1 MSIHSTEKNGIK
13 EISDQPGSEIDLLS
27 FHEQHAGRLV
37 VDPGEAKIEFG
48 EAVASKLKLTSDG
61 TKVLWPQPTD
71 NPEDPQNWSDR
82 RKTVQLIVVTL
93 AAAVPDFDSGIGI
106 AGIFALAKQYDT
118 TTGVIN
124 NLTSKYGSSLF
135 WMCQEYHSDG
145 ISAGVYFL

>member
-1 MSIHSTEKNGIK
+1 MSIHSTEKDGIK

-37 VDPGEAKIEFG
+37 VDPGYVQVRSAWHHLIFNFLNREAKIEFG

-71 NPEDPQNWSDR
+71 NPEDPQNVRSIRLQPYSDMLMYIQWSDR

-93 AAAVPDFDSGIGI
+93 AAAVPDFDSGIG
-106 AGIFALAKQYDT
+106 
-118 TTGVIN
+118 
-124 NLTSKYGSSLF
+124 
-135 WMCQEYHSDG
+135 
-145 ISAGVYFL
+145 